1 MPTQT
6 QKKKRI
12 LLPLLLLAVAALA
25 VSAWQWRAAAQE
37 QDDSDAQ
44 TRMKPETQ
52 EYPPLMDFTGLQAQ
66 NPDIIAWITIEA
78 LGIDYPVVQGKDN
91 SYYLNHTAQNITN
104 KLGALFLDFRAR
116 RDFTDFNSVIYGH
129 YIESGKMFR
138 YLSRMRDADWF
149 GRVTQGLLYT
159 PGKTYRLEFFAAA
172 LADSRSDFY
181 QYAFPSPY
189 QCQSHLDMIRAKAAQ
204 YRDIGMAETDRL
216 LTLSTCSYEYDG
228 ARTLV
233 IARLAG

>member
-1 MPTQT
+1 MSTQT
-6 QKKKRI
+6 QNRKRF

-25 VSAWQWRAAAQE
+25 VSAWQWRAAARE

-44 TRMKPETQ
+44 AQMKPET
-52 EYPPLMDFTGLQAQ
+52 EGDPPLMDFTGLQAQ
-66 NPDIIAWITIEA
+66 NPDIIAWITIEE
-78 LGIDYPVVQGKDN
+78 LDIDYPVVQGTDN
-91 SYYLNHTAQNITN
+91 SYYLDHTAEKIKN

-129 YIESGKMFR
+129 YISSGKMFR
-138 YLSRMRDADWF
+138 YLSRMREKDWF

-172 LADSRSDFY
+172 LAGSRSDFY
-181 QYAFPSPY
+181 QYTFPSPY
-189 QCQSHLDMIRAKAAQ
+189 QCQAHLDMIRARAAQ
-204 YRDIGMAETDRL
+204 YRDIGVEAGDRL